1 MNIMKTVKDIS
12 RLPEYIQNIWADV
25 RDLGIASSNANSKS
39 SRSHNEMIEK
49 IDLLNKSYQELF
61 RICCS
66 RFNAIDEAIENVK
79 GKIILLDDEII
90 NDVSRDS
97 GQSRLRNI
105 LREHF
110 DSIDINISE
119 HEIDCNSQESINSVE
134 CEIEELNSQV
144 QDIVNTMNDG
154 FNELKTALAERNWSI
169 QPGQSITITAKEK
182 E

>member
-1 MNIMKTVKDIS
+1 MKTVKDIKQI
-12 RLPEYIQNIWADV
+12 PEYIQNIWADV

-39 SRSHNEMIEK
+39 SRSHNEMVEK

-66 RFNAIDEAIENVK
+66 RFNAIDIAIENVK
-79 GKIILLDDEII
+79 GKIILLDEEMI

-134 CEIEELNSQV
+134 CEIEELNSRV
-144 QDIVNTMNDG
+144 QDIVNAMNDG

-169 QPGQSITITAKEK
+169 EPGQSVTITAKEK

>member
-25 RDLGIASSNANSKS
+25 RDLSIAASNANSKS

-66 RFNAIDEAIENVK
+66 RFNAIDIAIENVK
-79 GKIILLDDEII
+79 NKIVLMDEEMI
-90 NDVSRDS
+90 NDVNRDS
-97 GQSRLRNI
+97 GQNQLKNI
-105 LREHF
+105 LRDHF
-110 DSIDINISE
+110 DNIRFDLRDHDIVCTSE
-119 HEIDCNSQESINSVE
+119 DAINSVQSDV
-134 CEIEELNSQV
+134 EELTSQV

-154 FNELKTALAERNWSI
+154 FNELKSAIEERNWTI
-169 QPGQSITITAKEK
+169 QPGQTLTITAVEK
-182 E
+182 Q

>member
-25 RDLGIASSNANSKS
+25 RDLSIAASNANSKS

-66 RFNAIDEAIENVK
+66 RFNAIDTAIENVK
-79 GKIILLDDEII
+79 NKIVLMDEEMI
-90 NDVSRDS
+90 NDVNRDS
-97 GQSRLRNI
+97 GQNQLKNI
-105 LREHF
+105 LRDHF

-134 CEIEELNSQV
+134 CEIEELNSRV

-154 FNELKTALAERNWSI
+154 FNELKAAMAERNFTI
-169 QPGQSITITAKEK
+169 QSGQSVTITAKEK

>member
-49 IDLLNKSYQELF
+49 IDMLNKSYQELF

-66 RFNAIDEAIENVK
+66 RFNAIDIAIENVK
-79 GKIILLDDEII
+79 GKIILMDEEMI
-90 NDVSRDS
+90 NDVNRDS
-97 GQSRLRNI
+97 EQSRLRNI
-105 LREHF
+105 LRDHF

-134 CEIEELNSQV
+134 CEIEELNSRV

-154 FNELKTALAERNWSI
+154 FNELKAAMAERNFTI
-169 QPGQSITITAKEK
+169 QSGQSVTITAKEK

>member
-1 MNIMKTVKDIS
+1 MNIMKTFKDIS
-12 RLPEYIQNIWADV
+12 RLPEYVQNIWADV
-25 RDLGIASSNANSKS
+25 RDLSISASNANSR
-39 SRSHNEMIEK
+39 SRQSHKEIIDK
-49 IDLLNKSYQELF
+49 IDLLNKSYIELF

-66 RFNAIDEAIENVK
+66 RFNSIDDTLETIKSKIIDET
-79 GKIILLDDEII
+79 I
-90 NDVSRDS
+90 NDTSRES
-97 GQSRLRNI
+97 GQTQLKNI

-134 CEIEELNSQV
+134 CEIEELNSRV

-154 FNELKTALAERNWSI
+154 FNELKTTLAERNWTI
-169 QPGQSITITAKEK
+169 QPGQSVTITAKEK

>member
-39 SRSHNEMIEK
+39 SRSHSEMIEK

-79 GKIILLDDEII
+79 GKIILLDDEVI

-110 DSIDINISE
+110 DNISIDLRD

-154 FNELKTALAERNWSI
+154 FNELKTAMAERNWSI
-169 QPGQSITITAKEK
+169 EPGQSITITAKEK